1 MNHNGGY
8 DGQYIVIAVEESLS
22 PNLPIAGH
30 STTTF
35 ATENHQSKAAMQTF
49 YLKHVWIAKPF
60 CVQAIIKHGQ
70 DTYK

>member
-8 DGQYIVIAVEESLS
+8 DGQYIVIAIEESLS

-35 ATENHQSKAAMQTF
+35 ATENHQSKALCRPSTLNMSELLNHFVSKQS
-49 YLKHVWIAKPF
+49 
-60 CVQAIIKHGQ
+60 
-70 DTYK
+70 

>member
-8 DGQYIVIAVEESLS
+8 DGQYIVIAIEESLS

-49 YLKHVWIAKPF
+49 YLKHV
-60 CVQAIIKHGQ
+60 
-70 DTYK
+70 